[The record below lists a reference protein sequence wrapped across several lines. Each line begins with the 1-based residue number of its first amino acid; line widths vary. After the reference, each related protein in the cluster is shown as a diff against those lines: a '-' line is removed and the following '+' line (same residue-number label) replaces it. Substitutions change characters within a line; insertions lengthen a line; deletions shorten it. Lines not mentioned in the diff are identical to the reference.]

1 MPDICVLLVAR
12 HAQASCCSSLPP
24 KRRNSC
30 HLFQQ
35 FVDFLAIALKKGS
48 EGATSLPGPPLMAS
62 LRSAGTRSTDQ
73 LCLGLIGMHGLALAL
88 LPQGEAVRRQAHAVA
103 AAAIALSLLAWV
115 RWKGKPHARWLL
127 SLSLLGEM
135 LAETMLV
142 PHAWPVAQ
150 FGTFLALSVL
160 PQYRD
165 WRIVAV
171 YLTALGSAVAWQ
183 SAQPGAPLHQNL
195 LFLGAMLAQG
205 LYLVHITRMES
216 RRHSEQFEVD
226 FLIRAMGSTGP
237 VRMDLDV
244 VKAES
249 GPGKRLMHIQARVR
263 NVLLKMRD
271 TTGQIS
277 HAARVL
283 ADGSNELG
291 NRTQGTASGLRD
303 AAICL
308 EQINLIVQC
317 SAKASSDARHMAA
330 HATELA
336 ESGGV
341 QVAQMIDTMR
351 AIDQSAR
358 RITDI
363 TGVIDG
369 IAFQTNILAL
379 NAAVEA
385 ARAGEHGRG
394 FAVVAAEVR
403 ALALRSSGAAKEIKA
418 LIDESVH
425 VIEGGRSVV
434 TNAGKTISEVVAAVR
449 QVGEAFSQLSAD
461 SHEHAGGID
470 VVTQSVREL
479 DEVTQKNRLVANQ
492 SGDIARELADLAQA
506 YANLLSEFRLG
517 EGGDLVL
524 EPLPSRSEPATA
536 ADTHPQPGVQQVK
549 QAEGAAAVEFF

>member
-1 MPDICVLLVAR
+1 
-12 HAQASCCSSLPP
+12 
-24 KRRNSC
+24 
-30 HLFQQ
+30 
-35 FVDFLAIALKKGS
+35 
-48 EGATSLPGPPLMAS
+48 MAS
-62 LRSAGTRSTDQ
+62 SRSAGTRSTDQ
-73 LCLGLIGMHGLALAL
+73 LCLGLIGLHGIALAL
-88 LPQGEAVRRQAHAVA
+88 LPQGAALRHQGYAVA
-103 AAAIALSLLAWV
+103 SAAGVFSLLAWL
-115 RWKGKPHARWLL
+115 RWRGKPHARWLL
-127 SLSLLGEM
+127 SLSLLGDM

-142 PHAWPVAQ
+142 PDWPVAQ

-165 WRIVAV
+165 WRLVAI
-171 YLTALGSAVAWQ
+171 YLAAIGPAMAWQ
-183 SAQPGAPLHQNL
+183 TIQNAPLLHQNL
-195 LFLGAMLAQG
+195 LFMGAMLVQG
-205 LYLVHITRMES
+205 LYLIHITRMEAK
-216 RRHSEQFEVD
+216 RHSEQFEVD
-226 FLIRAMGSTGP
+226 FLIRAMGSSGP

-249 GPGKRLMHIQARVR
+249 GLGKRLMHIQTRMR

-271 TTGQIS
+271 TTGQIND
-277 HAARVL
+277 AARVL
-283 ADGSNELG
+283 SEGSTELG
-291 NRTQGTASGLRD
+291 KRTQGTASGLRD

-308 EQINLIVQC
+308 EQINMIVQC
-317 SAKASSDARHMAA
+317 SAKASTDARHMAA

-351 AIDQSAR
+351 TIDQSAR
-358 RITDI
+358 KITDI

-385 ARAGEHGRG
+385 AQAGEHGRG

-403 ALALRSSGAAKEIKA
+403 ALALRSSEAAREIKG

-425 VIEGGRSVV
+425 AIEGGRAVV
-434 TNAGKTISEVVAAVR
+434 TTAGQTIGEVVTAVR
-449 QVGEAFSQLSAD
+449 QVGEAFAQLSAD

-479 DEVTQKNRLVANQ
+479 DEVTQKNKMVAHQ
-492 SGDIARELADLAQA
+492 SSDIAHELADLAQA

-517 EGGDLVL
+517 EGGELL
-524 EPLPSRSEPATA
+524 LAPLPTRPEPAART
-536 ADTHPQPGVQQVK
+536 
-549 QAEGAAAVEFF
+549 GAASQPDARQATQAKPSEKAATVEFF